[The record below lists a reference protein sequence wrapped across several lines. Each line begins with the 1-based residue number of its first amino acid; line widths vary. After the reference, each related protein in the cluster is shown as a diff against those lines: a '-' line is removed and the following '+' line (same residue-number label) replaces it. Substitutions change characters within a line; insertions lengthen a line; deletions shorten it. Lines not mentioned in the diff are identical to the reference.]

1 MANEEKKVY
10 PSQLNTKTIS
20 ARIPIQDY
28 VNFLQDSL
36 LKGISLNDFLL
47 MKIYN
52 NSSPVGNLINEES
65 NNIKIN
71 EFDLFEFSQDRSL
84 SYYFDDENNR
94 ELIFNKESIMEAL
107 VHLNRKQ
114 KFIDQLVKNE
124 MKNKIASIENVKIQ
138 LSILINNQF
147 KNRSEK
153 SDYKAELF
161 QLLDELD

>member
-1 MANEEKKVY
+1 MANDEKKVY

-52 NSSPVGNLINEES
+52 NSSVVGNLNNEES
-65 NNIKIN
+65 KNIKIT
-71 EFDLFEFSQDRSL
+71 EFDLFEYSQDKSL
-84 SYYFDDENNR
+84 SYYFDNDNNR
-94 ELIFNKESIMEAL
+94 ELICNKELIMEAL
-107 VHLNRKQ
+107 VSINRKQ
-114 KFIDQLVKNE
+114 KFIDELLKNDI
-124 MKNKIASIENVKIQ
+124 KNKIASIENVKIQ

-161 QLLDELD
+161 QLLDELE